1 MTAEA
6 HDRNSYVALCGGIGG
21 AKLVLGLAQILP
33 PDAFT
38 VIVNTGDDFEHVGL
52 NISPDIDTVIYTLAG
67 IANPE
72 TGWGR
77 KDETWSFMSA
87 LVALGGPGWFKLGDR
102 DLAMHLERTR
112 WLWGGGTL
120 SDFCLHVREKLGVGP
135 LVLPASDDPV
145 RTMLETSEG
154 RLAFQDYFVARKCA
168 PQIRAIDY
176 ERAAAARA
184 APLVLAAL
192 KSPALKAIIICPSN
206 PYLSIDPI
214 LAIPGLRLAIKD
226 AGVPVVAV
234 TPVIGGEAVKGPTAK
249 IMRELG
255 IVPCAAE
262 IVRHYG
268 ALLNGFVLDRRDE
281 AASGELG
288 LPVHIADTLMTD
300 LASKAALATEVLAF
314 CTRLKGQP

>member
-6 HDRNSYVALCGGIGG
+6 HSRNSYVALCGGIGG

-33 PDAFT
+33 ADALT

-52 NISPDIDTVIYTLAG
+52 HISPDIDTVMYTLAG

-87 LVALGGPGWFKLGDR
+87 LRALGGPDWFKLGDL
-102 DLAMHLERTR
+102 DLAMHVERTR
-112 WLWGGGTL
+112 WLRAGGTL

-135 LVLPASDDPV
+135 LVLPGSDDPL

-168 PQIRAIDY
+168 PEVRAIDY
-176 ERAAAARA
+176 EGVASARP
-184 APLVLAAL
+184 APLALAAL
-192 KSPALKAIIICPSN
+192 ATPALKGIIICPSN

-214 LAIPGLRLAIKD
+214 LAIPGLRQAIKD
-226 AGVPVVAV
+226 AGAPVVAV

-255 IVPCAAE
+255 IVPGAAE

-268 ALLNGFVLDRRDE
+268 ALLDGFVLDCRDE
-281 AASGELG
+281 AARGELE
-288 LPVHIADTLMTD
+288 LPVHIADTWMTD
-300 LASKAALATEVLAF
+300 LASKTALAAEVLAF

>member
-6 HDRNSYVALCGGIGG
+6 HSRNSYVALCGGIGG

-33 PDAFT
+33 ADALT

-52 NISPDIDTVIYTLAG
+52 HISPDIDTVMYTLAG

-87 LVALGGPGWFKLGDR
+87 LRALGGPDWFKLGDL
-102 DLAMHLERTR
+102 DLAMHVERTR
-112 WLWGGGTL
+112 WLRAGGTL

-135 LVLPASDDPV
+135 LVLPGSDDPL

-168 PQIRAIDY
+168 PEVRAIDY
-176 ERAAAARA
+176 EGVASARP
-184 APLVLAAL
+184 APLALAAL
-192 KSPALKAIIICPSN
+192 ATPALKGIIICPSN

-214 LAIPGLRLAIKD
+214 LAIPGLRQAIKD
-226 AGVPVVAV
+226 AGAPVVAV

-255 IVPCAAE
+255 IVPGAAE

-268 ALLNGFVLDRRDE
+268 ALLDGFVLDCRDE
-281 AASGELG
+281 AARGELE
-288 LPVHIADTLMTD
+288 LPVHIADTWMTD
-300 LASKAALATEVLAF
+300 LASKTAIAAEVLAF